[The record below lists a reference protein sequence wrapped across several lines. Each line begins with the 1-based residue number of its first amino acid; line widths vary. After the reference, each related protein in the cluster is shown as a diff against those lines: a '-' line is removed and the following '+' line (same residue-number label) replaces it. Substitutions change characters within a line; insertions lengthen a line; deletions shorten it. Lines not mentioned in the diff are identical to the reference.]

1 MIRSAQYE
9 RNRETRTQRKQRIE
23 RARMQTVAVL
33 TPAPIHPPAEGE
45 RWKGIVDGTEVR
57 VSPRWKPSKQHRQ
70 HTRRVGQERKR
81 ARVYVAAKRD
91 DRALM
96 AQMGSIHGNT
106 Q

>member
-1 MIRSAQYE
+1 
-9 RNRETRTQRKQRIE
+9 
-23 RARMQTVAVL
+23 MQTVQAL
-33 TPAPIHPPAEGE
+33 SPKPIIAPPAGL

-70 HTRRVGQERKR
+70 HTRRVGLERKR
-81 ARVYVAAKRD
+81 AMVYVAAKRD